1 MTALLAKPAEAQEE
15 RSSLPQARH
24 QMRWHPSTLGKTLT
38 QTVVAL
44 CVFVFLLESFLQ
56 LAGVGQQEIIE
67 PNPTLGCWHIPN
79 KLVTWRFEGYS
90 HDRFSSIGLRDVEH
104 AVAKPAGTV
113 RIAVLGDSAT
123 EGLQVALNETFV
135 RVLEKRLNERGRR
148 SLQRDFSNSSDDSTG
163 IKANNSNATNKRFEV
178 MNFGCSSYSTGQQLV
193 LYETLVRNYKPDY
206 VVVFYS
212 KGDSLEN
219 SLESTKLSKKRK
231 ADPRPY
237 FYLDAAGQ
245 LETDKSV
252 LALNE
257 GKLHPAPIES
267 FLRANSCIWGVF
279 SQTNLQ
285 LLLHEKYYMRGKNI
299 IANITAKIDQL
310 TKGADSAAF
319 QSNYGPQDKLKV
331 TTAILERLGS
341 EVVSDGGKLVV
352 MTFPDLVNDPEYA
365 YQRGLLKELADRNH
379 HGFLDLDAPVK
390 KHPAPFS
397 LFLAY
402 HFSKFGHELI
412 ARELETFLTNTR

>member
-1 MTALLAKPAEAQEE
+1 
-15 RSSLPQARH
+15 
-24 QMRWHPSTLGKTLT
+24 MRWHPSAIGKTIT

-44 CVFVFLLESFLQ
+44 CVFVVLLESFLG

-67 PNPTLGCWHIPN
+67 PNTALGCWHIPN

-135 RVLEKRLNERGRR
+135 RVLEKRLNERGER
-148 SLQRDFSNSSDDSTG
+148 SFTRDDLNSSPIVDSSSTQAG
-163 IKANNSNATNKRFEV
+163 DSNATTSHDSNSNSTNTRFEV

-193 LYETLVRNYKPDY
+193 LYEKLVRNYKPDY

-237 FYLDAAGQ
+237 FYLDGAGNLQ
-245 LETDKSV
+245 TDSSV
-252 LALNE
+252 LALNAA
-257 GKLHPAPIES
+257 KLHPSPLES

-319 QSNYGPQDKLKV
+319 QSNYAPQDKLKV

-341 EVVSDGGKLVV
+341 EVVADGGKLVV

-365 YQRGLLKELADRNH
+365 CQRGQLKQLADRNQ
-379 HGFLDLDAPVK
+379 HGFLDLDTPVK
-390 KHPAPFS
+390 EHPAPFS

-402 HFSKFGHELI
+402 HFSKQGHELI
-412 ARELETFLTNTR
+412 ARELEKFLTNAR

>member
-1 MTALLAKPAEAQEE
+1 MTALLTKPAEALEE
-15 RSSLPQARH
+15 RSSLPEARH
-24 QMRWHPSTLGKTLT
+24 QMRWHPSVVGKTLM

-44 CVFVFLLESFLQ
+44 CVFVVLLESLLQ

-67 PNPTLGCWHIPN
+67 PHPTLGSWHIPN

-104 AVAKPAGTV
+104 AVAKPAETT
-113 RIAVLGDSAT
+113 RIALLGDSAT
-123 EGLQVALNETFV
+123 EGLQVALKETFAK
-135 RVLEKRLNERGRR
+135 VLEKRLNERAQR
-148 SLQRDFSNSSDDSTG
+148 SFQKGNSNSPQDSNKNFSDT
-163 IKANNSNATNKRFEV
+163 TRFEV
-178 MNFGCSSYSTGQQLV
+178 MNFGCSAYSTGQQLM

-237 FYLDAAGQ
+237 FYLDAAGNLQ
-245 LETDKSV
+245 VDSSV
-252 LALNE
+252 LALNDA
-257 GKLHPAPIES
+257 KLHPSPVES

-299 IANITAKIDQL
+299 IANITATVDKL
-310 TKGADSAAF
+310 TKHADSAAF
-319 QSNYGPQDKLKV
+319 QSNYGPQDKMKV
-331 TTAILERLGS
+331 TAAIVERLGS
-341 EVVSDGGKLVV
+341 DVNADGGKLVV
-352 MTFPDLVNDPEYA
+352 MTFPDLGNDPEYA
-365 YQRGLLKELADRNH
+365 YQRGQLKELADRNQ

-390 KHPAPFS
+390 RQASPFS

-402 HFSKFGHELI
+402 HFSKSGHELI
-412 ARELETFLTNTR
+412 ARELEKFLTQGQ